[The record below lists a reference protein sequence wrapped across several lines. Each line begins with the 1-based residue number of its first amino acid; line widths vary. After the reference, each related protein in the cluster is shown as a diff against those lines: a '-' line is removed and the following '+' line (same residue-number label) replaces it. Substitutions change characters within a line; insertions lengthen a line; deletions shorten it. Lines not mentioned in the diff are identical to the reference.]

1 VTAPRLFADTRP
13 LRESPAFR
21 RLWIGSSLSSVGSRM
36 TSFATAL
43 QIYELTHSSA
53 AVGAL
58 ALVLGIPTIVVGL
71 LGGSFADAVDRRRLV
86 LLTSSC
92 LAIMSILF
100 TVQAFLELR
109 QVWLLYVL
117 AGIQALLGAVN
128 APARRTFLPRLLPA
142 GQVPA
147 AMAVDMLSFHASM
160 TVGPLL
166 AGALIA
172 TGGLQLCYLVDAVSF
187 AAALY
192 GLARLPPMPPLGDV
206 AEPGLK
212 AVAEGLR
219 FIRRKPVLLG
229 VLLADVNATAL
240 GMPFALF
247 PALNDQNFGGS
258 AQTLGLL
265 TAAPAIGGV
274 LGSVLSGPVGHV
286 SRHGRAM
293 LIAVA
298 VWGAA
303 LAGFGFT
310 HTLWL
315 ALALLAVAGA
325 ADTISVIFRSTIVQ
339 AVTPDRLRGRVT
351 SVDFVVGAGAPELGN
366 FRAGLVGS
374 LATPAIS
381 AISGGIATVLG
392 AGLLRLAVPALAR
405 YDTRDERPSVA
416 CSGAWISG
424 TRH

>member
-1 VTAPRLFADTRP
+1 MTGRRLFADTRP

-21 RLWIGSSLSSVGSRM
+21 RLWIGSSLSSIGSRM

-58 ALVLGIPTIVVGL
+58 ALVLGVPTIVVGL

-92 LAIMSILF
+92 LAVMSILF
-100 TVQAFLELR
+100 AVQAFLDLR

-142 GQVPA
+142 DQLPGA
-147 AMAVDMLSFHASM
+147 LALDMLSFHASL

-166 AGALIA
+166 AGMLVA
-172 TGGLQLCYLVDAVSF
+172 TGGFQLCYLVDVVSF

-192 GLARLPPMPPLGDV
+192 GLARLPPMPPLGD
-206 AEPGLK
+206 AARPGLK

-219 FIRRKPVLLG
+219 FIRHKPVLLG
-229 VLLADVNATAL
+229 VFLADVNATVL

-265 TAAPAIGGV
+265 TAAPAIGGL
-274 LGSVLSGPVGHV
+274 LGSALSGPVGQV

-293 LIAVA
+293 LIAGA

-315 ALALLAVAGA
+315 GLVLLAVAGA
-325 ADTISVIFRSTIVQ
+325 ADTISVIFRGTIVQ
-339 AVTPDRLRGRVT
+339 AATPDRLRGRVT
-351 SVDFVVGAGAPELGN
+351 SVDFVVGSGAPELGN
-366 FRAGLVGS
+366 FRAGVVGS
-374 LATPAIS
+374 LVTPAVS

-405 YDTRDERPSVA
+405 YDARDPDK
-416 CSGAWISG
+416 
-424 TRH
+424 H

>member
-1 VTAPRLFADTRP
+1 VTAPRIFADTRP
-13 LRESPAFR
+13 LRESAAFR
-21 RLWIGSSLSSVGSRM
+21 RLWAGNSLSSVGSRM

-58 ALVLGIPTIVVGL
+58 ALVLGVPTIVVGL

-86 LLTSSC
+86 LFTSSG
-92 LAIMSILF
+92 LAVMSVLF
-100 TVQAFLELR
+100 TAQALLGLR
-109 QVWLLYVL
+109 QVWLLYLL
-117 AGIQALLGAVN
+117 AGTQALLGAVN

-142 GQVPA
+142 DQLPA
-147 AMAVDMLSFHASM
+147 AMALDMLSFHASM

-166 AGALIA
+166 AGVLIA
-172 TGGLQLCYLVDAVSF
+172 AGGLQLCYLADAVSF
-187 AAALY
+187 AASLY
-192 GLARLPPMPPLGDV
+192 GLARLPPMPPLGDG
-206 AEPGLK
+206 ARPGLK

-219 FIRRKPVLLG
+219 FIRGKPVLLG
-229 VLLADVNATAL
+229 VFLADLNATVL

-247 PALNDQNFGGS
+247 PALNDQNFGGT

-265 TAAPAIGGV
+265 TAAPAIGGL
-274 LGSVLSGPVGHV
+274 LGSALSGPVGHV

-293 LIAVA
+293 LISVA

-315 ALALLAVAGA
+315 AMALLAVAGA
-325 ADTISVIFRSTIVQ
+325 ADTISVIFRGTIVQ
-339 AVTPDRLRGRVT
+339 AATPDRLRGRVT

-366 FRAGLVGS
+366 FRAGVIGS
-374 LATPAIS
+374 WASPAIS
-381 AISGGIATVLG
+381 AVGGGVATMLG

-405 YDTRDERPSVA
+405 YDARDESAP
-416 CSGAWISG
+416 G
-424 TRH
+424 

>member
-1 VTAPRLFADTRP
+1 MTAPRLFADTRP

-100 TVQAFLELR
+100 TGQAFLELR

-147 AMAVDMLSFHASM
+147 AMALDMLSFHASM

-206 AEPGLK
+206 AGPGLK

-366 FRAGLVGS
+366 FRAGMVGS

-405 YDTRDERPSVA
+405 YDTRDERP
-416 CSGAWISG
+416 
-424 TRH
+424 

>member
-1 VTAPRLFADTRP
+1 VTAPRLFADIRP
-13 LRESPAFR
+13 VRESPAFR

-58 ALVLGIPTIVVGL
+58 ALVLGVPTIVVGL

-86 LLTSSC
+86 LVTSSF
-92 LAIMSILF
+92 LAVMSILF
-100 TVQAFLELR
+100 TAQAFLELR
-109 QVWLLYVL
+109 QVWLLYLL

-147 AMAVDMLSFHASM
+147 GMALDIFSFHASM

-166 AGALIA
+166 AGVLIA
-172 TGGLQLCYLVDAVSF
+172 FGGLQLCYLVDAVSF

-192 GLARLPPMPPLGDV
+192 GLARLPPMPPLGG
-206 AEPGLK
+206 AARPGLK

-219 FIRRKPVLLG
+219 FVRRKPVLLG
-229 VLLADVNATAL
+229 VLLADLNATVF

-247 PALNDQNFGGS
+247 PALNELNFGGS

-265 TAAPAIGGV
+265 VAAPAVGGL
-274 LGSVLSGPVGHV
+274 LGSALSGPVGHV
-286 SRHGRAM
+286 SRHGRAV

-303 LAGFGFT
+303 LVGFGFT
-310 HTLWL
+310 HALWL

-325 ADTISVIFRSTIVQ
+325 ADSISVIFRSAIVQ

-351 SVDFVVGAGAPELGN
+351 SVEFVVGAGAPELGN
-366 FRAGLVGS
+366 FRAGVVGS
-374 LATPAIS
+374 LASPAIS
-381 AISGGIATVLG
+381 AAGGGIATVLG
-392 AGLLRLAVPALAR
+392 AGLLRLSIPSLAR
-405 YDTRDERPSVA
+405 YDARQLDKR
-416 CSGAWISG
+416 
-424 TRH
+424 